1 MTKKS
6 LISFS
11 LAACLMLGCTA
22 CGAGSSQPAS
32 SAAPTATPAPTST
45 VVSDTFKEAAQYDY
59 KNFTDSQGITEA
71 GLWEG
76 VTALDYVTL
85 PENYNAIPATSA
97 DLAPT
102 EAQLKAG
109 LDSIVAQYE
118 PAAMGDTVNID
129 YIGTVDGVE
138 FVGGNTNGAGY
149 DLTLGSGAFIDG
161 FEEQVAGHKVG
172 EQFAIN
178 VTFPKGYDATTDAA
192 GNTIVMSE
200 TEAVF
205 HITVN
210 SISYGWALTDDW
222 VKTNLADS
230 GYDVSTVEHLK
241 NYVSSNLAQDN
252 RESFAVYYLMTNST
266 FGETVPEPVLDY
278 MTCKYLYALN
288 QYADYYGEELEDF
301 LLARGFNSI
310 DEVLAYNEDSIVMA
324 VQEQLVY
331 QAVAEA
337 MGLQLDTAAAA
348 KYDSYV
354 ESYGQPYVNQYAL
367 CRQVVDTVVNNMVIG

>member
-1 MTKKS
+1 MNKKS
-6 LISFS
+6 LLSLG
-11 LAACLMLGCTA
+11 LAACLALGCTA
-22 CGAGSSQPAS
+22 CGGDQPAS

-45 VVSDTFKEAAQYDY
+45 VVSDTFKEAALYDY

-85 PENYNAIPATSA
+85 PENYNAIPAASA

-102 EAQLKAG
+102 EEQLKAG

-118 PAAMGDTVNID
+118 PAALGDTVNID

-161 FEEQVAGHKVG
+161 FEEQLVGHKVG

-178 VTFPKGYDATTDAA
+178 VTFPKGYKDTTDAA

-205 HITVN
+205 HITIN
-210 SISYGWALTDDW
+210 GIRYGWELTDDW
-222 VKTNLADS
+222 VKTHLADT

-241 NYVSSNLAQDN
+241 NYISDDLAKGN
-252 RESFAVYYLMTNST
+252 RESYAIYYLMTNST
-266 FGETVPEPVLDY
+266 FGETVPGPVLDY

-301 LLARGFNSI
+301 LLARGFESI

-337 MGLQLDTAAAA
+337 MGLQLDANVAAQ
-348 KYDSYV
+348 YSSYV

-367 CRQVVDTVVNNMVIG
+367 CRQVIDTVVSKMVVS